1 MGRGELRGG
10 EGRAAGLVVVAPLG
24 NERREAEGFVQRFIG
39 WFFVQVFTERG
50 RGSAALREGTGEMK
64 RLGKALPSLWHRA
77 QAPGQDGKA
86 CWSGNI
92 PPAPRCVTAV
102 TSVSPMIIQA
112 GMSVPALAPMG
123 HHPKRQHSLPRD
135 HSIPSGWSS
144 EVKHSQGCCNR
155 QES

>member
-1 MGRGELRGG
+1 MGLM
-10 EGRAAGLVVVAPLG
+10 AVAPLG
-24 NERREAEGFVQRFIG
+24 NERREAEAFVQRFIG
-39 WFFVQVFTERG
+39 WFFVQVFTPRGG
-50 RGSAALREGTGEMK
+50 RGSAALREGTGGMEQ
-64 RLGKALPSLWHRA
+64 LGKALPSLWRRA

-92 PPAPRCVTAV
+92 PAVARCVTAV

-112 GMSVPALAPMG
+112 GMSVPASAPMG
-123 HHPKRQHSLPRD
+123 HHPKAQQSLPRD

-144 EVKHSQGCCNR
+144 GVKHSQGCCNH